1 MWSFIP
7 VWSLRYYYKNSQSD
21 ACDIFSKTQ
30 RKSFQKLHFGQK
42 EKPFTLK
49 QEKSTRKV
57 DWKQKKANILGL
69 VLMTKM
75 LPSSTFLS
83 FGLFFQHL
91 IVVPKMKYEQEQVLW
106 KKWQQTT
113 VELSWK
119 DLHSQNVAK
128 KSKIER
134 YYLYQNI
141 FVIALL

>member
-1 MWSFIP
+1 M
-7 VWSLRYYYKNSQSD
+7 
-21 ACDIFSKTQ
+21 DISTFLPPSSPKMQ

-57 DWKQKKANILGL
+57 DWNQKKANILGL

-91 IVVPKMKYEQEQVLW
+91 IVVLKMKYEQEQVLW

-119 DLHSQNVAK
+119 DLHNQNVAK

-134 YYLYQNI
+134 SSRLNQRPI
-141 FVIALL
+141 VIIMGTIQALSILNNF